1 MLKTLY
7 QQIKQ
12 YRTAA
17 LLTPGFTALEVLMD
31 VLIPYVTASLIDKGI
46 NAGDMEN
53 VYFYG
58 AIMMGMA
65 LLSLVFGILGGRC
78 SAYASTGFAANLR
91 AAMYRNIQRMAFS
104 DIDKYATSGLIT
116 RMTTDVNAL
125 QSAFQQIMGISVR
138 APFKL
143 LLSILMCLVIDAR
156 LSLIFLIALVILSF
170 SLYHIISRVARLF
183 QQVFVKYDDLNQ
195 SVQENITGIRLVKAF
210 VREDYENAKFAK
222 AAENLYKL
230 YVKAE
235 SLMAWNHPIMNM
247 VVYGCIIALSWMGA
261 HYIVEGTLTTGELT
275 SLFTYVM
282 SILMSLMMLSMVF
295 VMLTQSAASAKRVAE
310 IIEEEPDIVNPANG
324 ITTIPDGSIEF
335 RQVRFDY
342 KSKVEGR
349 RSKVEGQRPKDEG
362 RSSLLVPPSSHHSSL
377 LAPPSSQSPLSEG
390 EGSGVRLPHKRSALY
405 NITFSIKSGE
415 TIGVIG
421 GTGSGKSTLV
431 NLISRLY
438 DPREG
443 EVCVGGHNVKDYDLT
458 ALRHAVSVVLQ
469 QNILFSGTVLDNL
482 RWGNPDA
489 TLEECRYACQMAQAD
504 EFVSQ
509 MPEGYDTQIE
519 QGGTNVSGGQKQRLC
534 IARALLKHPKI
545 LVLDDST
552 SACDTATDAKIRE
565 AIHHQLPEMTKIII
579 AQRILSVRD
588 CDRILVLDNGVVTG
602 FDTHDNLLKTNTLY
616 QEINAIQH
624 EDGGDFDD
632 KSLTPDPSLSE
643 RGGTRK
649 EERGAR
655 NEERLR
661 VGERSSGMG
670 GATFDLRPL
679 K

>member
-1 MLKTLY
+1 VIKTLY
-7 QQIKQ
+7 QQIRQ
-12 YRTAA
+12 YRTAS
-17 LLTPGFTALEVLMD
+17 LLTPAFTALEVLMD

-46 NAGDMEN
+46 NAGDMES
-53 VYFYG
+53 VFFYG
-58 AIMMGMA
+58 AVMMGMA

-78 SAYASTGFAANLR
+78 SAYAATGFAANLR
-91 AAMYRNIQRMAFS
+91 SAMYRNIQRMAFS
-104 DIDKYATSGLIT
+104 DIDKYATSGLVT

-210 VREDYENAKFAK
+210 VREDYENARFAK

-324 ITTIPDGSIEF
+324 ITTVPDGSIEF
-335 RQVRFDY
+335 RGVRFDY
-342 KSKVEGR
+342 RSKDEGQ
-349 RSKVEGQRPKDEG
+349 RSKV
-362 RSSLLVPPSSHHSSL
+362 
-377 LAPPSSQSPLSEG
+377 SPL
-390 EGSGVRLPHKRSALY
+390 LPHKRSALY
-405 NITFSIKSGE
+405 NITFSVKSGE

-443 EVCVGGHNVKDYDLT
+443 EVCVGGHNVRNYDLT

-509 MPEGYDTQIE
+509 MPEGYNTRIE

-616 QEINAIQH
+616 QEINAIQT
-624 EDGGDFDD
+624 ENIGDFD
-632 KSLTPDPSLSE
+632 
-643 RGGTRK
+643 
-649 EERGAR
+649 A
-655 NEERLR
+655 
-661 VGERSSGMG
+661 
-670 GATFDLRPL
+670 
-679 K
+679 